1 MKKEELLEILED
13 WNFWNKDLDVG
24 KERNLY
30 VKKCLD
36 FLKTNVIID
45 IIGIRRAGKSYA
57 MRQVIKK
64 LIEKKINRKNILM
77 INFED
82 RRFTDFYP
90 KLIDEIYETYLEF
103 LKPDKQKFVFLD
115 EVHNLPNWEKWARTM
130 HELGKAKIVV
140 SGSSSKLLS
149 GELATLLTGRHLDI
163 FMFPLSFKEFLD
175 FKGLNVKDK
184 LELLRNKI
192 KIKGFLGEYL
202 GFGGFPEA
210 ILSKDKKQLLLTLF
224 EDIITKD
231 IEKRYDV
238 KEKTKLR
245 ALAKFYLTNISNT
258 ITFNSLKNYLNTTTK
273 TIEKFSSYLE
283 EANMLFFTKRFS
295 YKFKEQ
301 EKSPRKIYAMDV
313 GLANAIGFKFS
324 SNIGRIAEN
333 IVAIELRRKEKSEL
347 NLEVYYWK
355 NPQHEE
361 VDFAIKEGLKM
372 KKLIQVCWNINEYK
386 TKEREV
392 RSLLKASKEV
402 KCNNL
407 FIITEDYESKEEIG
421 GKKILFMPLWKWL
434 LNQDHL

>member
-372 KKLIQVCWNINEYK
+372 KKLI
-386 TKEREV
+386 
-392 RSLLKASKEV
+392 
-402 KCNNL
+402 
-407 FIITEDYESKEEIG
+407 
-421 GKKILFMPLWKWL
+421 
-434 LNQDHL
+434 